1 MKQIL
6 STIGKNMTKN
16 SPVILTGLGVAGLIT
31 TTVLAVRATPKALE
45 LIDERRMELADEDE
59 SFVYGDY
66 DNCKLEALD
75 IIRTT
80 WKCYIP
86 ALTMGGITIACI
98 IGANSVNLR
107 RNAALASVYSL
118 SEAALKEYQAKVI
131 DTIGETKHT
140 KIKDEIAKDRIEK
153 NPVSSREVVVTG
165 RGDMLCYDAL
175 SGRYFKS
182 DIEHI
187 KKVFNDLGRDM
198 LSDMYISLND
208 VYYALDLQS
217 TKLGDLV
224 GWHVD
229 HGLPVPSFSSQLAE
243 DNTPCLVLDFSIEP
257 RYNYNK

>member
-1 MKQIL
+1 MKKML

-16 SPVILTGLGVAGLIT
+16 SPVILTGLGVAGLVT
-31 TTVLAVRATPKALE
+31 TTVLAVKATPKALE
-45 LIDERRMELADEDE
+45 ILEERRQEELEYNEDFH
-59 SFVYGDY
+59 SFAPMG
-66 DNCKLEALD
+66 
-75 IIRTT
+75 IIQET

-86 ALTMGGITIACI
+86 TMIMGTITIACI

-118 SEAALKEYQAKVI
+118 SEAALKEYQAKVVE
-131 DTIGETKHT
+131 TIGESKHV
-140 KIKDEIAKDRIEK
+140 KIKDEIAKDRIAK
-153 NPVSSREVVVTG
+153 NPVTSKEVIVTG
-165 RGDMLCYDAL
+165 RGDMLCYESL

-217 TKLGDLV
+217 TKLGDLM

-229 HGLPVPSFSSQLAE
+229 HGLPVPSFSSQLSE
-243 DNTPCLVLDFSIEP
+243 DGTPCLVLDFSIEP
-257 RYNYNK
+257 RYNYNN